1 MRRESKQLERH
12 LCSATVSETRRK
24 AFSVKT
30 LMEPQLKKTVKI
42 SSRWGKL
49 RALSWG
55 YITTLLLLRVF
66 MRLMLLVCADCQ
78 NKQRK
83 KRKVPGEK
91 LIDSAPIQTS
101 LRFIFRTAIK
111 RWKKKKRCCD
121 LWCIKQKT
129 HVWSSDINRGEN
141 RPWQM
146 NLSHLRVWVVL

>member
-66 MRLMLLVCADCQ
+66 MRVCVWCFWCVLIVRINKEKKEKYQERSWLIQHLYRLLWGLSSGRLLND
-78 NKQRK
+78 
-83 KRKVPGEK
+83 E
-91 LIDSAPIQTS
+91 
-101 LRFIFRTAIK
+101 
-111 RWKKKKRCCD
+111 KKKKRCCD

-141 RPWQM
+141 PGKWTY
-146 NLSHLRVWVVL
+146 HICVCG